1 MALCSICRFLFGCG
15 GCLVLIFPYHMH
27 LKSMEKLG
35 SSITLIRE
43 LGFGP
48 YPTSYLHQHFDH
60 SKLVHWKM
68 EDLEYT
74 SELVVIL
81 EKKRTPIHIT
91 MADASSFSS
100 IADRQCPPCA
110 PLAAGQHV
118 TCCFRGGMW
127 SPTHAEDGRHGHR
140 TKEQSSPPCPCLP
153 PPRLWP

>member
-1 MALCSICRFLFGCG
+1 
-15 GCLVLIFPYHMH
+15 
-27 LKSMEKLG
+27 MEKLG

-81 EKKRTPIHIT
+81 EKKEHQ
-91 MADASSFSS
+91 S
-100 IADRQCPPCA
+100 ISRWQM
-110 PLAAGQHV
+110 PLLFH
-118 TCCFRGGMW
+118 
-127 SPTHAEDGRHGHR
+127 
-140 TKEQSSPPCPCLP
+140 QSLIDSARPV
-153 PPRLWP
+153 RLWRQGSM